1 MAVTGLGPIQ
11 VGDITLTPSAHLL
24 ALAKDEQTEFK
35 VDAEG
40 YPEIWLG
47 SRLWEVSPNGALP
60 PNTIYDPGAPGPVA
74 RAMTIEDQA
83 FIVAWLSR
91 PEVTE

>member
-1 MAVTGLGPIQ
+1 
-11 VGDITLTPSAHLL
+11 
-24 ALAKDEQTEFK
+24 LAKDESTTFK

-47 SRLWEVSPNGALP
+47 ERLWEVSPSGVVAP
-60 PNTIYDPGAPGPVA
+60 GTIVDPGAPGPVL
-74 RAMTIEDQA
+74 RAMSLEDQA